1 MKDFVNY
8 IIAIVNDITIVQNYT
23 DQISIEIFE
32 DSILYQDAI
41 SKRIENIGEL
51 ANKISLEDRLKHPT
65 LPWNQIRG
73 LRNILVHNYNELDTL
88 RLWQIATINLPELRT
103 ELNLI
108 IDSIK

>member
-1 MKDFVNY
+1 MKYFVNY
-8 IIAIVNDITIVQNYT
+8 LIAIVNGFTIVQNYT

-32 DSILYQDAI
+32 DSLLYQDAI

-65 LPWNQIRG
+65 LPWNQMRG

-88 RLWQIATINLPELRT
+88 RLWQIATINLPELKT
-103 ELNLI
+103 ELILI